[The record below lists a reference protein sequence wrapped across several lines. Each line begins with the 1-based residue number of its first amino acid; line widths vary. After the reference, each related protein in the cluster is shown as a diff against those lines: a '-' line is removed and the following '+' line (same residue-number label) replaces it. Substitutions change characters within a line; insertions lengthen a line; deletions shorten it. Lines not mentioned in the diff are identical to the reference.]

1 MCDVKGKVKIIQIK
15 WSQIH
20 FIVSYRKEIFAAR
33 RSADQSAASGLNL
46 CPDQLHVRIYV
57 VFLLLQ
63 EKESL

>member
-1 MCDVKGKVKIIQIK
+1 MVTGPFYCKI
-15 WSQIH
+15 
-20 FIVSYRKEIFAAR
+20 EEGNLTAR